1 MIKKIVMNKVA
12 SYKKSTELVTE
23 KRINLIYGLNGTG
36 KSTLSKYL
44 YNMNDISF
52 KNCSIESTGDNDFLV
67 YNQEF
72 VQDNFYEDSLQGIF
86 TLSKENK
93 SAQEKIDN
101 LTAEIN
107 RLDDKKNE
115 LLENNK
121 TIESNLEK
129 LDTDYQNIIWNVK
142 RDYENIEYLK
152 YCFTDF
158 KKDKRHFFDYLLSI
172 DGNYPEELTIS
183 DVVNRIK
190 ELSDKSDSIPNV
202 SEIKKDVIYIEND
215 TIFEHA
221 IIGSE
226 NSSLSKII
234 EKLNSSDWVKKGID
248 YLDLDSDKTEKCPF
262 CQEQTVDNN
271 FKNELKN
278 LFDINYEK
286 DVTKIESYY
295 KIYSD
300 FQINLPELNI
310 NQITLDESLKNK
322 IIEQYD
328 NYKKIVNENLKK
340 IKEKND
346 MPSIIVKLNDTSS
359 IINEINE
366 LIRELNIKINN
377 FNEMIKTKDDNLKQ
391 LKKEFWLLIKKNNE
405 TSFTQYLEQKAF
417 YQSELKSNDEARA
430 EIINQININEN
441 LIVDERKNTIN
452 IEDAIDNINNMLIE
466 IGVTDF
472 RVTKASNEM
481 YKIVRN
487 DNDPNIFNTLSEGEK
502 MIISFLYFIEMCKGI
517 NQQNSVNK
525 NKIIVIDD
533 PINSMSHIY
542 VFNVGRLIKK
552 SFYDNN
558 KYKQIF
564 IMTHSLYFFYEL
576 VYMNEEKR
584 HEHQQLFR
592 ISKNNDT
599 SIIDIMHYEEIQND
613 YQAYWKIIKDKNS
626 SPALIANCMRNIIE
640 YFFGFVEDIPLSNVF
655 QKQELQ
661 ANRFQAFNRYIN
673 RESHSIGQNIFDIK
687 EFNYDDFLEGFK
699 LVFKLTNYEKHY
711 KKMME

>member
-286 DVTKIESYY
+286 DVTKIE
-295 KIYSD
+295 
-300 FQINLPELNI
+300 
-310 NQITLDESLKNK
+310 
-322 IIEQYD
+322 
-328 NYKKIVNENLKK
+328 
-340 IKEKND
+340 
-346 MPSIIVKLNDTSS
+346 
-359 IINEINE
+359 
-366 LIRELNIKINN
+366 
-377 FNEMIKTKDDNLKQ
+377 
-391 LKKEFWLLIKKNNE
+391 
-405 TSFTQYLEQKAF
+405 
-417 YQSELKSNDEARA
+417 
-430 EIINQININEN
+430 
-441 LIVDERKNTIN
+441 
-452 IEDAIDNINNMLIE
+452 
-466 IGVTDF
+466 
-472 RVTKASNEM
+472 
-481 YKIVRN
+481 
-487 DNDPNIFNTLSEGEK
+487 
-502 MIISFLYFIEMCKGI
+502 
-517 NQQNSVNK
+517 
-525 NKIIVIDD
+525 
-533 PINSMSHIY
+533 
-542 VFNVGRLIKK
+542 
-552 SFYDNN
+552 
-558 KYKQIF
+558 
-564 IMTHSLYFFYEL
+564 
-576 VYMNEEKR
+576 
-584 HEHQQLFR
+584 
-592 ISKNNDT
+592 
-599 SIIDIMHYEEIQND
+599 
-613 YQAYWKIIKDKNS
+613 
-626 SPALIANCMRNIIE
+626 
-640 YFFGFVEDIPLSNVF
+640 
-655 QKQELQ
+655 
-661 ANRFQAFNRYIN
+661 
-673 RESHSIGQNIFDIK
+673 
-687 EFNYDDFLEGFK
+687 
-699 LVFKLTNYEKHY
+699 
-711 KKMME
+711 

>member
-1 MIKKIVMNKVA
+1 
-12 SYKKSTELVTE
+12 
-23 KRINLIYGLNGTG
+23 
-36 KSTLSKYL
+36 
-44 YNMNDISF
+44 
-52 KNCSIESTGDNDFLV
+52 
-67 YNQEF
+67 
-72 VQDNFYEDSLQGIF
+72 
-86 TLSKENK
+86 
-93 SAQEKIDN
+93 
-101 LTAEIN
+101 
-107 RLDDKKNE
+107 
-115 LLENNK
+115 
-121 TIESNLEK
+121 
-129 LDTDYQNIIWNVK
+129 
-142 RDYENIEYLK
+142 
-152 YCFTDF
+152 
-158 KKDKRHFFDYLLSI
+158 
-172 DGNYPEELTIS
+172 
-183 DVVNRIK
+183 
-190 ELSDKSDSIPNV
+190 
-202 SEIKKDVIYIEND
+202 
-215 TIFEHA
+215 
-221 IIGSE
+221 
-226 NSSLSKII
+226 
-234 EKLNSSDWVKKGID
+234 
-248 YLDLDSDKTEKCPF
+248 
-262 CQEQTVDNN
+262 
-271 FKNELKN
+271 
-278 LFDINYEK
+278 
-286 DVTKIESYY
+286 
-295 KIYSD
+295 
-300 FQINLPELNI
+300 
-310 NQITLDESLKNK
+310 
-322 IIEQYD
+322 
-328 NYKKIVNENLKK
+328 
-340 IKEKND
+340 